1 MNTKFSFAGKTIRP
15 GIGEELLIPAGMRH
29 MVVNIGSA
37 RNRWCFGYSRLRL
50 TP

>member
-1 MNTKFSFAGKTIRP
+1 VNTEFSFAGKTIRP